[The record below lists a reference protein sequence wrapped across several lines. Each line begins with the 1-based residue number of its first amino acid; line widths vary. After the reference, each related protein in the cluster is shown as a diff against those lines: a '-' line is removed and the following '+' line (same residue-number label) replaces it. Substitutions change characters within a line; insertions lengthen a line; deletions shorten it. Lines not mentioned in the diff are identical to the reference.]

1 VIAIDSSALVAILQN
16 EPDALLFAEAIGA
29 AEAIVVSAVTF
40 FETSMV
46 LAGRVQDETAWRLL
60 DALIGRAKI
69 EIVPFDAGQAGIAR
83 EAFLKYGKG
92 RHPAALNFGDCAA
105 YALAKS
111 KGAPLLYKGS
121 DFSKTDIMSAFSPAH
136 GSQYE

>member
-46 LAGRVQDETAWRLL
+46 LAGRVQDKTAWRLL

-69 EIVPFDAGQAGIAR
+69 EIVPFDAGQAAIAR
-83 EAFLKYGKG
+83 AAFLKYGKG
-92 RHPAALNFGDCAA
+92 RHPAALNFGDCAS

-111 KGAPLLYKGS
+111 KGAPLLYKGA
-121 DFSKTDIMSAFSPAH
+121 DFAKTDIVSAL
-136 GSQYE
+136 

>member
-1 VIAIDSSALVAILQN
+1 MIAIDSSELVAILQN
-16 EPDALLFAEAIGA
+16 EPDALLFAEAIGG
-29 AEAIVVSAVTF
+29 AEAIVVSAVTL

-69 EIVPFDAGQAGIAR
+69 EIVPFDAGQAAIAR
-83 EAFLKYGKG
+83 AAFLKYGKG
-92 RHPAALNFGDCAA
+92 RHPAALNFGDCAS

-111 KGAPLLYKGS
+111 KGAPLLYKGA
-121 DFSKTDIMSAFSPAH
+121 DFARTDIVSAL
-136 GSQYE
+136 

>member
-1 VIAIDSSALVAILQN
+1 VITIDSSALVAILQN

-46 LAGRVQDETAWRLL
+46 LAGRVQHETAWRLL

-69 EIVPFDAGQAGIAR
+69 EIVPFDARQAGIAR
-83 EAFLKYGKG
+83 AAFLKYGKG
-92 RHPAALNFGDCAA
+92 RHPAALNFGDCAS

-111 KGAPLLYKGS
+111 KGAPLLYKGA
-121 DFSKTDIMSAFSPAH
+121 DFAKTDIVSAL
-136 GSQYE
+136 

>member
-1 VIAIDSSALVAILQN
+1 MIAIDSSALVAILQN

-29 AEAIVVSAVTF
+29 AEAIVVSAVSF

-69 EIVPFDAGQAGIAR
+69 EIVPFDAGQAAIAR
-83 EAFLKYGKG
+83 AAFLKYGKG
-92 RHPAALNFGDCAA
+92 RHTAALNFGDCAA

-111 KGAPLLYKGS
+111 RNIPLLYKGA
-121 DFSKTDIMSAFSPAH
+121 DFAKTDIVSAL
-136 GSQYE
+136 

>member
-1 VIAIDSSALVAILQN
+1 VIAIDSSALVAILQS

-29 AEAIVVSAVTF
+29 AEAIIVSAVSF

-46 LAGRVQDETAWRLL
+46 LADRVQDETAWRLL

-69 EIVPFDAGQAGIAR
+69 EIVPFDAGQAAIAR
-83 EAFLKYGKG
+83 AAFLKYGKG
-92 RHPAALNFGDCAA
+92 RHTAALNFGDCAA

-111 KGAPLLYKGS
+111 RNIPLLYKGA
-121 DFSKTDIMSAFSPAH
+121 DFAKTDIVSAL
-136 GSQYE
+136 

>member
-1 VIAIDSSALVAILQN
+1 MIAIDSSALVAILRK

-46 LAGRVQDETAWRLL
+46 LAGRVQDKTAWWLL

-69 EIVPFDAGQAGIAR
+69 EIVPFDAGQAAIAR
-83 EAFLKYGKG
+83 AAFLKYGKG

-111 KGAPLLYKGS
+111 RNIPVLYKGA
-121 DFSKTDIMSAFSPAH
+121 DFAKTDIVSAL
-136 GSQYE
+136 

>member
-1 VIAIDSSALVAILQN
+1 MIAIDSSALVAILQN
-16 EPDALLFAEAIGA
+16 EPDALPFAEAIGA
-29 AEAIVVSAVTF
+29 AEAIIVSAVSF

-69 EIVPFDAGQAGIAR
+69 EIVPFDAGQAAIAR
-83 EAFLKYGKG
+83 AAFLKYGKG

-111 KGAPLLYKGS
+111 RNIPLLYKGA
-121 DFSKTDIMSAFSPAH
+121 DFAKTDIVSAL
-136 GSQYE
+136 

>member
-1 VIAIDSSALVAILQN
+1 MIAIDSSALAAILQK
-16 EPDALLFAEAIGA
+16 EPDALLFAEAIGG
-29 AEAIVVSAVTF
+29 AEAIVVSAVTL

-69 EIVPFDAGQAGIAR
+69 EIVPFDAGQAAIAR
-83 EAFLKYGKG
+83 AAFLKYGKG
-92 RHPAALNFGDCAA
+92 RHPAALNFGDCAS

-111 KGAPLLYKGS
+111 KGAPLLYKGA
-121 DFSKTDIMSAFSPAH
+121 DFARTDIVSAL
-136 GSQYE
+136 

>member
-1 VIAIDSSALVAILQN
+1 MIAIDSSALVAILQN

-29 AEAIVVSAVTF
+29 AEAIIVSAVSF

-69 EIVPFDAGQAGIAR
+69 EIVPFDAGQAAIAR
-83 EAFLKYGKG
+83 AAFLKYGKG
-92 RHPAALNFGDCAA
+92 RHTATLNFGDCAA

-111 KGAPLLYKGS
+111 RNIPLLYKGA
-121 DFSKTDIMSAFSPAH
+121 DFAKTDIVSAL
-136 GSQYE
+136 

>member
-1 VIAIDSSALVAILQN
+1 VIAIDSSALAAILQN

-46 LAGRVQDETAWRLL
+46 LAGRVQDETAWGLL

-69 EIVPFDAGQAGIAR
+69 EIVPFDAGQAAIAR
-83 EAFLKYGKG
+83 AAFQKYGKG
-92 RHPAALNFGDCAA
+92 RHPAALNFGDCAS

-111 KGAPLLYKGS
+111 KGAAPLLYKGA
-121 DFSKTDIMSAFSPAH
+121 DFAKTDIVSAL
-136 GSQYE
+136 

>member
-1 VIAIDSSALVAILQN
+1 MIAIDSSALVAILQN
-16 EPDALLFAEAIGA
+16 EPDALLFAEAIGG

-46 LAGRVQDETAWRLL
+46 LAGRIQDETAWRLL

-69 EIVPFDAGQAGIAR
+69 EIVPFDAEQAAIAR
-83 EAFLKYGKG
+83 AAFLKYGKG
-92 RHPAALNFGDCAA
+92 RHPAALNFGDCAS

-111 KGAPLLYKGS
+111 QGAPLLYKGA
-121 DFSKTDIMSAFSPAH
+121 DFARTDIVSAL
-136 GSQYE
+136 